1 MATVVLLEAARHSCM
16 IYEPGHEC
24 FKTVVKSS
32 QVVMGAIIVIL
43 PPLAAFLAGTDTAE
57 QYR

>member
-43 PPLAAFLAGTDTAE
+43 PPLAAFLAGTDSRTI
-57 QYR
+57 